1 MSSKADEIEK
11 LKNRIAEINERGQN
25 LRKRELKIAD
35 KVKYLLSSLQDNKF
49 HTYNTKLV
57 EILIKYQQL
66 QVMQQNIIEKSIV
79 SPQQMDEFQKSQLQ
93 LQQTIIESGQFENQL
108 KQIKSELESSFV
120 AKELQNGHFL
130 FSLKA
135 PSETE

>member
-1 MSSKADEIEK
+1 MRSKANEIEK
-11 LKNRIAEINERGQN
+11 LKNRITEINERGQN

-49 HTYNTKLV
+49 QTYNAKLI

-66 QVMQQNIIEKSIV
+66 QVMQQNVLEKSIV

-93 LQQTIIESGQFENQL
+93 LQQTIIEIGQFENQL

>member
-93 LQQTIIESGQFENQL
+93 LQQTIIEIGQFENQL